1 MYASVYMFRHL
12 AELLTSCMRL
22 HSLIPLVRILTVC
35 LVSGRVRDH
44 SLQHLSTT
52 GAGAHPAS
60 FWFGT
65 GDCCI
70 QLNSYLNLLLR
81 LSVPV
86 HLSTLVLS

>member
-12 AELLTSCMRL
+12 DKLLTSCMRL

-35 LVSGRVRDH
+35 LVPGRIRDH
-44 SLQHLSTT
+44 SLQHLSKA
-52 GAGAHPAS
+52 GSGAHPAS

-65 GDCCI
+65 GDCGI

-81 LSVPV
+81 LSVPA